1 MGRIK
6 SALEIAL
13 ERTSDVKSDKTSVNQ
28 FDAKQRGKK
37 FANEYIGDP
46 EKSIADFI
54 KQCPAEQQGSLKQGI
69 FDALLAQISLPASKA
84 DEERIANAG
93 NGLAALINNK
103 RFNALL
109 EQLFQL
115 FAQFMEESA
124 QYGELLKRQYAPE
137 LRQKEEELSR
147 RLGQEV
153 RLDPFQDPEFVAIY
167 NQNMN
172 SLRDGYQTAVDQFRE
187 ETRRFFGE

>member
-13 ERTSDVKSDKTSVNQ
+13 ERTSEVKSDKTSISQ
-28 FDAKQRGKK
+28 FEAKQRGKK
-37 FANEYIGDP
+37 FANEYLDDP
-46 EKSIADFI
+46 GKNIADFI
-54 KQCPAEQQGSLKQGI
+54 KQCPAEQRDSLQQGI
-69 FDALLAQISLPASKA
+69 FDTLVSQITLPASKA

-93 NGLAALINNK
+93 KGLAALINNK
-103 RFNALL
+103 QFSALL
-109 EQLFQL
+109 NQLFQV
-115 FAQFMEESA
+115 FAQYMSESA

-147 RLGQEV
+147 RLGQEI
-153 RLDPFQDPEFVAIY
+153 RLDPFHDPEFVAIY

-172 SLRDGYQTAVDQFRE
+172 ALKDNYQLAVDQFRE
-187 ETRRFFGE
+187 ETRRFFEK

>member
-13 ERTSDVKSDKTSVNQ
+13 ERTSEVKSDKASINQ
-28 FDAKQRGKK
+28 FEAKQRGKK
-37 FANEYIGDP
+37 FANEYLDDP
-46 EKSIADFI
+46 GKNIADFI
-54 KQCPAEQQGSLKQGI
+54 KQCPAEQRDSLQQGV
-69 FDALLAQISLPASKA
+69 FDTLVSQITLPASKE

-93 NGLAALINNK
+93 KGLAALINNK
-103 RFNALL
+103 RFSALL
-109 EQLFQL
+109 NQLFQV
-115 FAQFMEESA
+115 FAQYMNESA
-124 QYGELLKRQYAPE
+124 QYGEMLKRQYAPE

-147 RLGQEV
+147 RLGQEI

-172 SLRDGYQTAVDQFRE
+172 ALKDNYQLAVDQFRE
-187 ETRRFFGE
+187 ETRRFFEE